1 MIRTAK
7 VSAQL
12 AGSRLDKAVLAVFD
26 GLSRALVKKAIEER
40 VIRVNGRVLSKG
52 DVVAEGDELTIEESW
67 LVPRDAPALPEPEKA
82 LNVCYKSEHVIVVD
96 KPAHQPTAPLRADET
111 GTLANAL
118 VGHFPELAGIGR
130 NPREPGLVHRLD
142 NDTSGLVLVGRT
154 GAAVAVLVDA
164 LQNELI
170 TKRYL
175 LWCSGEDLS
184 DSGTIE
190 IPLTNHPK
198 DKRRVYPCI
207 HPRDVMRYAPRE
219 AITHYRVIRR
229 VGSLALV
236 EADAPKAH
244 RHQIRAHFA
253 GIEHPLLGDVLYGG
267 AEHAGLTRHALHASH
282 ISFGGSGVVEAFS
295 VDSPLPPE
303 LQGIG

>member
-26 GLSRALVKKAIEER
+26 GLSRALVKKAIDER
-40 VIRVNGRVLSKG
+40 AIRVNGRVIAKG
-52 DVVAEGDELTIEESW
+52 DVVAEDDELSIDESW
-67 LVPRDAPALPEPEKA
+67 LVPRDAPAIAEPEQP
-82 LNVCYKSEHVIVVD
+82 LHVCYKSDRVVVVD
-96 KPAHQPTAPLRADET
+96 KPAHQPTAPLRADER

-142 NDTSGLVLVGRT
+142 NDTSGLVVVGRT
-154 GAAVAVLVDA
+154 EEAVAELVDA
-164 LQNELI
+164 LQHELI
-170 TKRYL
+170 AKRYL
-175 LWCSGEDLS
+175 LWCAS
-184 DSGTIE
+184 DRLPDMGTIE

-219 AITHYRVIRR
+219 ATTHYRVIRR
-229 VGSLALV
+229 VGDLALV

-267 AEHAGLTRHALHASH
+267 KEHPGLTRHALHASH
-282 ISFGGSGVVEAFS
+282 ISYRGGAIVEAFS

-303 LQGIG
+303 LQAIG